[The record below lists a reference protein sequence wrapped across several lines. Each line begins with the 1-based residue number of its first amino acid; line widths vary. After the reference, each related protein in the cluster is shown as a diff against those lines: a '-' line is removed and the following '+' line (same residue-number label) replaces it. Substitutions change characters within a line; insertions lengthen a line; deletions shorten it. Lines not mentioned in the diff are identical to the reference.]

1 MLPVLLFFIAF
12 KVKDIYWATGVAIFV
27 SIAQIIYLK
36 ARGKEIDGMQWAS
49 LGIIVVFGSMT
60 LFFHDETFIKWKPTV
75 LYLLFAVA
83 LAGSQLLM
91 KKNLIKTMMGKQME
105 LPDAVWNRINWLWV
119 VFFACMAV
127 VNWWVATNYSTET
140 WVNFKMFGTLG
151 MTFVFIVAQALYI
164 GRFIQQDN
172 T

>member
-1 MLPVLLFFIAF
+1 MLPVVLFFIAF

-36 ARGKEIDGMQWAS
+36 VRGKEIDGMQWAS

-75 LYLLFAVA
+75 LYLLFACA
-83 LAGSQLLM
+83 LAGSQFLM
-91 KKNLIKTMMGKQME
+91 KKNLIKAMMGKQME
-105 LPDAVWNRINWLWV
+105 LPDPVWNRINLLWV
-119 VFFACMAV
+119 VFFAAMSV
-127 VNWWVATNYSTET
+127 VNWWVASNYSTET

-151 MTFVFIVAQALYI
+151 LTFLFIVAQALYI